1 MLSDNNG
8 QRRWFNQDILL
19 PRGCSKLLN
28 PFYFYVITSLYG
40 VLTNLAV
47 YVNEEDETM
56 AALVRKL
63 SQIGNSKGLILPQ
76 TVLEMLSWDAE
87 AEVELKIEGKRL
99 IVSPAGRRYAT
110 QAEAR
115 TVADK
120 VFTKH
125 RKLMEKL
132 SK

>member
-1 MLSDNNG
+1 MAADGGLIKISASAK
-8 QRRWFNQDILL
+8 L
-19 PRGCSKLLN
+19 CSGRII
-28 PFYFYVITSLYG
+28 YVITKLYD
-40 VLTNLAV
+40 VLTDLTV
-47 YVNEEDETM
+47 YVDEEDETM

-76 TVLEMLSWDAE
+76 TILEMLSWDSE

-99 IVSPAGRRYAT
+99 IVSPASRRYAT
-110 QAEAR
+110 PAEAR